1 MAAYQEGGKQGVRIM
16 FRLQSIPV
24 VVIHQENTRRAP
36 G

>member
-24 VVIHQENTRRAP
+24 VVIHQQSIRRAP